1 MTHLGESLALEGAAL
16 KALIAKVGWTVEGD
30 MVRVPLN
37 DDNQAKP
44 KKPDEGGLGSDQ
56 MTKILASVV

>member
-1 MTHLGESLALEGAAL
+1 
-16 KALIAKVGWTVEGD
+16 

-44 KKPDEGGLGSDQ
+44 KKPDEGSLGFDQ